1 MIDVRR
7 IDGNDKPLNLNGSHV
22 LYWMTSARRAR
33 WNHAL
38 DHAVELANEHHVPL
52 IVVECLAL
60 GHRWANDR
68 IHTFVL
74 QGMIDNRKL
83 FEMSAVTY
91 VPYVETKKSQAR
103 GLLQSFAKDAVAVVI
118 DDYPTYM
125 PREVAQ
131 RAKDIAPC
139 SVRCIDSNGVVPLRA
154 PERSFSTAHSFRR
167 YIHKNVL
174 NFIAEPPL
182 SDPLKELDD
191 VPDGSAIVK
200 QCFDEVNVP
209 LTPLELSLI
218 HI

>member
-83 FEMSAVTY
+83 FEMSAVTLFLTSK
-91 VPYVETKKSQAR
+91 PRNLRLEACFNR
-103 GLLQSFAKDAVAVVI
+103 LQK
-118 DDYPTYM
+118 M
-125 PREVAQ
+125 Q
-131 RAKDIAPC
+131 
-139 SVRCIDSNGVVPLRA
+139 
-154 PERSFSTAHSFRR
+154 
-167 YIHKNVL
+167 
-174 NFIAEPPL
+174 
-182 SDPLKELDD
+182 
-191 VPDGSAIVK
+191 
-200 QCFDEVNVP
+200 
-209 LTPLELSLI
+209 
-218 HI
+218 